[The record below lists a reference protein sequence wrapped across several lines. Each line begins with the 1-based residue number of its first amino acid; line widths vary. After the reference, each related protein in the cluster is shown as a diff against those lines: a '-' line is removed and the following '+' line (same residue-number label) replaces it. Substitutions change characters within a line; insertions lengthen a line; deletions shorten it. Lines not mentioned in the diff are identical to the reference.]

1 MKVPITERALIARA
15 NRKLAKAKALEVEA
29 LGLQLS
35 KIKERD
41 AALEQIRLSKT
52 RPGSAA
58 AASLGTYYV
67 TGGDDVLLDHVDLE
81 AFAREIGALA
91 PFEYLE
97 AA

>member
-1 MKVPITERALIARA
+1 MKVPITERALIARS
-15 NRKLAKAKALEVEA
+15 NRKLAKAKALELEA
-29 LGLQLS
+29 LKASLLAQA
-35 KIKERD
+35 KRD
-41 AALEQIRLSKT
+41 AILIRLSKT

-58 AASLGTYYV
+58 EASLGTYFV